1 MDSQDEKIRK
11 TTTKVNTK
19 MVVGQSG
26 EVLLAYFL
34 VVWSERILSYLFALF
49 YDVDPELHFRVLY
62 TGQEGWTG
70 DAVFG
75 VYLLPPV
82 ILAFTGIAVVESWKW
97 WMKWKFLP
105 HSFVFWMG
113 ALASSRALLGG
124 AVGAFSSA
132 ELGYVYTWAFVPKA
146 VQYALSGTLFGI
158 YLLFLTR
165 IRLALLAMSPF
176 KNGIKNDYLR
186 TRYTWTGFT
195 VPLLAP
201 FAFSVLLALLFGNY
215 NETYFTGLWV
225 VLGFIMLRMNNLS
238 SPQYHFIRRYHQK
251 LGMKWGIWAGVA
263 LAMATSVLMH

>member
-1 MDSQDEKIRK
+1 MDSQEDKIRK

-19 MVVGQSG
+19 MVVGQTG

-34 VVWSERILSYLFALF
+34 VLWSERVLSFLLALF
-49 YDVDPELHFRVLY
+49 YGLDPELHFRVLY

-82 ILAFTGIAVVESWKW
+82 FFAFVGVAIIETWKL
-97 WMKWKFLP
+97 WMKWRFLP
-105 HSFVFWMG
+105 HSFIFWLG
-113 ALASSRALLGG
+113 SFASSRVLLGG

-132 ELGYVYTWAFVPKA
+132 EIGYVYTWAFLPKP
-146 VQYALSGTLFGI
+146 VQYGLAAILFG
-158 YLLFLTR
+158 LFALFLTR
-165 IRLALLAMSPF
+165 IRLAFLAMSPF

-195 VPLLAP
+195 LPLLAP
-201 FAFSVLLALLFGNY
+201 FVFSGLMAMTFGNY

-225 VLGFIMLRMNNLS
+225 VLGFIMFRMNNLT

-251 LGMKWGIWAGVA
+251 LGMKWGIWA
-263 LAMATSVLMH
+263 LAFFTMAASVLLH